1 METWVLLLLLLLL
14 LRLLLLRSRRRR
26 SPFELTAATTTRKK
40 KENRGKSFQGVWK
53 QNSLFELFEQKKRKN
68 QKELSPFHSTLL
80 TQNTTTTTTT
90 TIKHLPRAIR
100 SIFFSILPSANL
112 LPEKRQNGDKMR
124 KTEKLCSFSFSL
136 FSRERF
142 IAWDKRRLFFHTC
155 FYPPSHTPTSR
166 HGLPFPFFP
175 SKKPHHLCS
184 FRPASISRPKK
195 KQEKQKK
202 GGPTAAATRTSFSSP
217 FPSPPPHPTP
227 PCPPPHTQA
236 PFLLG
241 FTTPP

>member
-1 METWVLLLLLLLL
+1 M
-14 LRLLLLRSRRRR
+14 S
-26 SPFELTAATTTRKK
+26 SPPRPQREKKRKTGEKVSKGSGNKTHFSNFSNKK
-40 KENRGKSFQGVWK
+40 KEKIRRNFPRFILPCLHK
-53 QNSLFELFEQKKRKN
+53 
-68 QKELSPFHSTLL
+68 
-80 TQNTTTTTTT
+80 NTTTTTTT

>member
-1 METWVLLLLLLLL
+1 
-14 LRLLLLRSRRRR
+14 
-26 SPFELTAATTTRKK
+26 
-40 KENRGKSFQGVWK
+40 
-53 QNSLFELFEQKKRKN
+53 
-68 QKELSPFHSTLL
+68 
-80 TQNTTTTTTT
+80 
-90 TIKHLPRAIR
+90 
-100 SIFFSILPSANL
+100 
-112 LPEKRQNGDKMR
+112 MR

-217 FPSPPPHPTP
+217 FPSPPPTP
-227 PCPPPHTQA
+227 PPLALPHTHKHPSSWALQHLLKTSK
-236 PFLLG
+236 PQRKQNTGIRQKNFKKITGHFHIYYFKRNEKKRGGHFQFFFEDFFLLNKQQ
-241 FTTPP
+241 TYIM